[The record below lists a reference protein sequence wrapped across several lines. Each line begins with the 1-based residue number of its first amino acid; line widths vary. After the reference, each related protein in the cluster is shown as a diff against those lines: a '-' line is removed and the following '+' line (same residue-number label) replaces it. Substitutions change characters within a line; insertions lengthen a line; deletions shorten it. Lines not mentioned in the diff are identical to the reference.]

1 MKMEFREIPVPEELN
16 RVVTESLEKITTQ
29 QRKRNLKLWAYRGG
43 AVAAAFV
50 CGIVFCISNPSFAAN
65 LPLLGHIFEKMQDD
79 FPYSGDY
86 SGIGE
91 KLADEKAFETVGAEE
106 VSASEGA
113 EENVDGE
120 EKSGYVQTVDGVT
133 ITLSE
138 MYCNSQALYVTVQ
151 IQSEEKFPEM
161 DSFHFGEA
169 TGNFRFLVEEA
180 AGKSGFQAG
189 KAYLTPT
196 LDGAFIDENTY
207 AGLLRFDLNEVTG
220 YNAPALEIPETYSVE
235 LKLNRLVGGL
245 VEVEAPDFG
254 LTEEEMEA
262 MSDEEWKAWMLKWD
276 TEHLDYDDRLAAT
289 YCGPW
294 IFDLDVTMDKSDMQV
309 VEINEKNEQGIGF
322 ERVVKD
328 RFEITMYTYPDI
340 SKDSAKRYFPVM
352 LDADGKLVDG
362 NDGWVNVLEIGD
374 HDVSTVDLFLVNELL
389 WLDELKGIY
398 WNDPEAET
406 YNGKTFKEILLENC
420 AYHKEISFEME

>member
-1 MKMEFREIPVPEELN
+1 MKMEFREIPVPGELDQ
-16 RVVTESLEKITTQ
+16 VVTESLKKITVQ
-29 QRKRNLKLWAYRGG
+29 QKKRNLKLWAFRGG

-65 LPLLGHIFEKMQDD
+65 LPLIGHIFEKMQDD
-79 FPYSGDY
+79 FPYAGDY

-91 KLADEKAFETVGAEE
+91 KLADEP
-106 VSASEGA
+106 ASGEEGA
-113 EENVDGE
+113 EETTGWE
-120 EKSGYVQTVDGVT
+120 EASGYVQTVDGVT

-151 IQSEEKFPEM
+151 IQSEEKFPEI
-161 DSFHFGEA
+161 DSLNFEESTGE
-169 TGNFRFLVEEA
+169 FSFLVEEA
-180 AGKSGFQAG
+180 AGKSGFRAG

-220 YNAPALEIPETYSVE
+220 YNASALEIPETYSVK
-235 LKLNRLVGGL
+235 LRLNRLVGGL
-245 VEVEAPDFG
+245 VDVEAPDFG

-276 TEHLDYDDRLAAT
+276 AEHPDYDDHLVAT
-289 YCGPW
+289 YCGSW

-322 ERVVKD
+322 KRVVKD

-340 SKDSAKRYFPVM
+340 SKDSAKHYFPVM
-352 LDADGKLVDG
+352 LDADGKLMDG

-398 WNDPEAET
+398 WDNPEAET

-420 AYHKEISFEME
+420 AYHKEISFETE